1 MKKLILPLIF
11 VLLASCSSYTISD
24 GRKNIS
30 VPENINLPSTKLD
43 DSDDESVVEASALF
57 LFLQDGKIENIE
69 SVIESVHDIG
79 ADIIVLIGSEEN
91 QKLFRT
97 SYTNI
102 YELEGTTII
111 LSDRP
116 VGTTSMELYIDDV
129 YAILAQTEFPVL
141 SSD

>member
-57 LFLQDGKIENIE
+57 LFLQGSKIENIE

-97 SYTNI
+97 S
-102 YELEGTTII
+102 
-111 LSDRP
+111 
-116 VGTTSMELYIDDV
+116 
-129 YAILAQTEFPVL
+129 
-141 SSD
+141 